1 MDWVVCWN
9 RVMACGISNQY
20 FLSFITVTW
29 TAHSILIENNLI
41 KNLTVKRDWE
51 LWMRLLVRI
60 HQLGC
65 SCISAGVQL
74 YISWSCSCTSAGPHT
89 SAGMQLSPGISE
101 LGAARAA
108 SCRGGTLPSNT
119 SNRSPL
125 SAQDCKCLFALHLP
139 AHGSCILQIYHLSM
153 SCWRWLALVR

>member
-60 HQLGC
+60 HQLE
-65 SCISAGVQL
+65 L
-74 YISWSCSCTSAGPHT
+74 
-89 SAGMQLSPGISE
+89 QLSPGISE
-101 LGAARAA
+101 LGAARAG
-108 SCRGGTLPSNT
+108 SCRGGTLQMNT

-125 SAQDCKCLFALHLP
+125 SGVQMFICIAPACPWIMYPPDISLVNVLLAVAGAGEVRRKCWCEC
-139 AHGSCILQIYHLSM
+139 GYK
-153 SCWRWLALVR
+153 

>member
-1 MDWVVCWN
+1 MSLNGFIRLRISNQMTQHTTPYKHWPRGPGARGLQHAGAAVDWVVCWN

-60 HQLGC
+60 HQLGLQLH
-65 SCISAGVQL
+65 ISWSA
-74 YISWSCSCTSAGPHT
+74 YISWSCSCTSAGL
-89 SAGMQLSPGISE
+89 QLSPGISE
-101 LGAARAA
+101 LVAAQAS
-108 SCRGGTLPSNT
+108 SCRGGHS
-119 SNRSPL
+119 
-125 SAQDCKCLFALHLP
+125 
-139 AHGSCILQIYHLSM
+139 
-153 SCWRWLALVR
+153 

>member
-1 MDWVVCWN
+1 MVSLNGFIRLRISNLLINTGPGDQGPGAAARRSCAGLGWN

-65 SCISAGVQL
+65 SCA
-74 YISWSCSCTSAGPHT
+74 SAGPHT
-89 SAGMQLSPGISE
+89 SAGAAAAHQLGCSCLLASVSWSLHGP
-101 LGAARAA
+101 AAVK
-108 SCRGGTLPSNT
+108 GDTV
-119 SNRSPL
+119 
-125 SAQDCKCLFALHLP
+125 KEHL
-139 AHGSCILQIYHLSM
+139 Q
-153 SCWRWLALVR
+153 

>member
-1 MDWVVCWN
+1 MKLREGSLTALVRGGSGGVTEWVHQTPDLQSDDTTHNSLQTLAQGTRGQGLQHAGAAVDWVVCWN

-51 LWMRLLVRI
+51 LWMRLLVCI

-65 SCISAGVQL
+65 SC
-74 YISWSCSCTSAGPHT
+74 TSAG
-89 SAGMQLSPGISE
+89 A
-101 LGAARAA
+101 GAAHQ
-108 SCRGGTLPSNT
+108 LE
-119 SNRSPL
+119 L
-125 SAQDCKCLFALHLP
+125 
-139 AHGSCILQIYHLSM
+139 
-153 SCWRWLALVR
+153 

>member
-1 MDWVVCWN
+1 MCWN

-65 SCISAGVQL
+65 SC
-74 YISWSCSCTSAGPHT
+74 TSAGPHT
-89 SAGMQLSPGISE
+89 SAGAAAVYQLELQLYISW
-101 LGAARAA
+101 GAAVHQLGHRC
-108 SCRGGTLPSNT
+108 SWGIFEGGPNISFCQNSILFCQNNILSGGANFSNSVLPS
-119 SNRSPL
+119 
-125 SAQDCKCLFALHLP
+125 
-139 AHGSCILQIYHLSM
+139 
-153 SCWRWLALVR
+153 